1 MGMVPLTIQRRAKV
15 NVSMPHDRPIRA
27 VNQA

>member
-1 MGMVPLTIQRRAKV
+1 MGMVPLMIQRRAKV
-15 NVSMPHDRPIRA
+15 KVSTPHDRPIRA